1 MARAVKPVPDG
12 YRSIT
17 PYLSLKGAADA
28 IEFYKKAFGATEE
41 MRIAQPDGRV
51 GHTELLIGDSR
62 IMLADEF
69 PEMDFRSPAAFG
81 GTPVHIHLYV
91 PDVDATFSRAVAA
104 GARVLRPVEDKFYG
118 DRSGTLADPWGHV
131 WHVATHVEDLSKEE
145 IGRRAAAQHHG

>member
-1 MARAVKPVPDG
+1 MTRAAKPIPDG

-28 IEFYKKAFGATEE
+28 IEFYKKAFGATEL

-51 GHTELLIGDSR
+51 GHTELQIGDSR
-62 IMLADEF
+62 IMMADEF
-69 PEMDFRSPAAFG
+69 PEMDFKSPAAFG

-91 PDVDATFSRAVAA
+91 PDVDATVGRAVAA
-104 GARVLRPVEDKFYG
+104 GARVLRPVQDQFYG

-131 WHVATHVEDLSKEE
+131 WHVATHVEDLSPEE
-145 IGRRAAAQHHG
+145 IGRRAAAQHPG